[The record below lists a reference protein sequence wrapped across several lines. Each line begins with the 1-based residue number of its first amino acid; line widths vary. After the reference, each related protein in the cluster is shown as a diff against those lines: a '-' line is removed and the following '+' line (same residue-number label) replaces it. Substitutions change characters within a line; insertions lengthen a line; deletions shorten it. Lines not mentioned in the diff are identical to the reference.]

1 MLYSLTFVN
10 AFQSP
15 ECDPLAGVYISLGQH
30 PLCALQLEFAI
41 FQAHF
46 FYPCLSI
53 VFLETYP
60 KFFLDSI
67 LVLWC
72 EQLILFAQY
81 LLPLSSGKSTL
92 PAFRTVLSLTLMVF
106 SWAFCPSVMLPQDSS
121 ACVQAATDNTPAS
134 WTSGQ
139 LTFPF

>member
-46 FYPCLSI
+46 F
-53 VFLETYP
+53 T
-60 KFFLDSI
+60 
-67 LVLWC
+67 LV
-72 EQLILFAQY
+72 Y
-81 LLPLSSGKSTL
+81 LL
-92 PAFRTVLSLTLMVF
+92 FF
-106 SWAFCPSVMLPQDSS
+106 
-121 ACVQAATDNTPAS
+121 
-134 WTSGQ
+134 
-139 LTFPF
+139 